1 MDFSLGD
8 EVWAFDCEWIPDVR
22 AGRLVYGL
30 PDDCPDDEV
39 MRVMWKEGGA
49 TEENPQPF
57 LKTIYSRLVSIVA
70 LIRRRCRD
78 GQVKLFLQALPEDPD
93 DPAMDERYI
102 LRRFLNEGVAVRN
115 PQLVGFN
122 SRNADLRILLQ
133 RSFVNGLS
141 EPELL
146 KRMDRKPWENSDVD
160 LMDTLAGFGRSYGC
174 SLNDVARLSGIP
186 GKLDM
191 TGYDVCRAWYGGRR
205 GEVVEYNCFDSLTTY
220 LVWLRLMFFAGRLS
234 DDEHKLEQDRVR
246 EFLKSEIAKGKE
258 FLQTYLS
265 AWDDLQ
271 KRAAG
276 HFPA

>member
-1 MDFSLGD
+1 MRCEKMGFTIAD

-57 LKTIYSRLVSIVA
+57 LKTIYSRVVSIVA
-70 LIRRRCRD
+70 LIRRRCKD
-78 GQVKLFLQALPEDPD
+78 GRVKLFLQALPENPD
-93 DPAMDERYI
+93 DPAQDERYV
-102 LRRFLNEGVAVRN
+102 LRRFLNEGVASKN

-133 RSFVNGLS
+133 RSFVNGLR

-146 KRMDRKPWENSDVD
+146 ERMGRKPWENSDVD
-160 LMDTLAGFGRSYGC
+160 LMDTLAGYGKSYGC

-191 TGYDVCRAWYGGRR
+191 TGYDVCAAWYGGRR
-205 GEVVEYNCFDSLTTY
+205 REVVEYNCFDVLTTY
-220 LVWLRLMFFAGRLS
+220 LVWLRFMFFAGRLS
-234 DDEHKLEQDRVR
+234 PEEHGLEQRRVR
-246 EFLKSEIAKGKE
+246 DLLETEIGRGMDFLHTYKE
-258 FLQTYLS
+258 AWEAAS
-265 AWDDLQ
+265 AN
-271 KRAAG
+271 
-276 HFPA
+276 